1 MINLQPGGSAG
12 AKQPRPTGSA
22 AMLIPINFD
31 LFDQPSRAVPLR
43 AGKLTQRAVAVIF
56 AFSAAG
62 TIRFAFPDT
71 IVHP

>member
-1 MINLQPGGSAG
+1 
-12 AKQPRPTGSA
+12 
-22 AMLIPINFD
+22 MLIPINFD